1 MIRISQVLMYIFYN
15 INYVQTLLDTWQNE
29 KKKTQ
34 FLKQTKNLVH

>member
-15 INYVQTLLDTWQNE
+15 ISYVQTLLDTWQN